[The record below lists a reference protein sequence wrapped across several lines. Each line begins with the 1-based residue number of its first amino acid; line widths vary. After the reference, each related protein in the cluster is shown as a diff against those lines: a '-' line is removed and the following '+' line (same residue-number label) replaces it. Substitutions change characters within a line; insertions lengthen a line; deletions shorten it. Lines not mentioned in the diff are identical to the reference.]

1 MIKNFLALFLSVLGI
16 PALKAQEKS
25 LLWEISGKEI
35 QSPSYLYGTIHLVCE
50 QDLNISP
57 GIINAVKSSKVIY
70 LEIDIDDPEMYT
82 KMAPHMMLHGDT
94 TLQML
99 FGDDYPK
106 VSRFFSENVS
116 INLEQVK
123 KFRPFSIMSLII
135 SKLANCKKTT
145 SYENIFSEMAKQQ
158 HKNVE
163 GLETVESQLEMLNSI
178 PDSSYCRQILA
189 TIEEL
194 PKQKASFSRLLD
206 AYKKQDI
213 DALYQLG
220 MESPDMKGFED
231 ILLTRRN
238 KNWIPVIEEITKSQ
252 SAFIAVGAMHLGG
265 PQGVIRLLRE
275 AGYTVNPVI
284 M

>member
-16 PALKAQEKS
+16 PGLKAQEKS